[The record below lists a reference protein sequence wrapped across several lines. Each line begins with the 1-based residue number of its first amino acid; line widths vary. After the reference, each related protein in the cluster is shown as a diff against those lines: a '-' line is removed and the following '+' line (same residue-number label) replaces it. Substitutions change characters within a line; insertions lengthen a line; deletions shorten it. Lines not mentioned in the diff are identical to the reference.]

1 MVYTA
6 NIKVCF
12 GDIDNAGIVYYPRFV
27 HYFHVA
33 LEEYFSNYLK
43 IEYSTVIDEHRIAF
57 PTVHLESD
65 FKMRLRFGDKLI
77 VKVRVLDIGNTS
89 ITWHYE
95 VVRTYDL
102 YSIVAE
108 GKNVTVCIDI
118 DTFKKRSIPQW
129 LLNKLVEY
137 KEHQDLD
144 EKTVQ

>member
-1 MVYTA
+1 MAYGA
-6 NIKVCF
+6 YLKVCF

-33 LEEYFSNYLK
+33 LEEFFSNYLE
-43 IEYSTVIDEHRIAF
+43 IDYSTVINEHKIAF

-65 FKMRLRFGDKLI
+65 FKMRLKFGDKLI
-77 VKVRVLDIGNTS
+77 VHVRVLRLGQTS
-89 ITWHYE
+89 ITWHYK
-95 VVRTYDL
+95 VLRTYDL

-118 DTFKKRSIPQW
+118 DTFKKKTIPEW

-137 KEHQDLD
+137 QKNQDL
-144 EKTVQ
+144 EGPKAV